1 MLTWISNF
9 AALNEPGSVN
19 NVKWLPI
26 QLSDS
31 KQNQILKIDNATV
44 SFGNYEDTK
53 QKKIEFWNESV
64 KANETETFIDRP
76 ISQTY
81 SVIAELRTSLLHSP
95 QIFST

>member
-9 AALNEPGSVN
+9 AASNEPGSVN
-19 NVKWLPI
+19 NVKWFPI

-31 KQNQILKIDNATV
+31 KQNQILKINNATV

-53 QKKIEFWNESV
+53 QKKIDFWNESV
-64 KANETETFIDRP
+64 KANENDVFTDRP

-81 SVIAELRTSLLHSP
+81 NVIAERRSSLLHSP